1 VDETLYE
8 EAELDGATI
17 WDRFWLVTLPSIRTV
32 IGVMLIITVI
42 NTLQIFTEVYILT
55 QGGPMH
61 ATEVITSYIYKQA
74 FFYMDIGYAS
84 ALPMLLLLLLLGI
97 TLYRLKRLNPEGE

>member
-1 VDETLYE
+1 M
-8 EAELDGATI
+8 DGATL
-17 WDRFWLVTLPSIRTV
+17 WGKVWHVTLPALRSV
-32 IGVMLIITVI
+32 IGVMFILTVI

-61 ATEVITSYIYKQA
+61 ATEVIATYIYKQA

-84 ALPMLLLLLLLGI
+84 ALSVLLLLMLLSITTLRLRRLG
-97 TLYRLKRLNPEGE
+97 PGEGE